1 MISRIV
7 KILLSAACVVLMV
20 KLFIDGSIAWGLTM
34 LLPTAIFV
42 FSIFRNEHLLLAFN
56 HLRRQN
62 MEKADIS
69 LNRIKKPESLPKKQR
84 AYYYY
89 LKALIGSQSSSL
101 GKSESLFKKA
111 LSIGLRMDQ
120 DKAVAKMNLAV
131 ISMSKR
137 RKREAITLLNE
148 AKKLDKRGLLAGQ
161 IKEIRKNM
169 DKVSSAQMHG
179 SSYSKKGQRMR

>member
-1 MISRIV
+1 MTGQIIKGTLAV
-7 KILLSAACVVLMV
+7 ICTAFMV
-20 KLFIDGSIAWGLTM
+20 NLFINGYIFWGILM
-34 LLPTAIFV
+34 LLPIAFFV
-42 FSIFRNEHLLLAFN
+42 FLFFRNENLLLAFN
-56 HLRRQN
+56 HLRKQE
-62 MEKADIS
+62 MDKAEK
-69 LNRIKKPESLPKKQR
+69 RIASIRKPDSLPRKQR

-101 GKSESLFKKA
+101 GKSEALFRKA
-111 LSIGLRMDQ
+111 LSTGLRTSSDQ
-120 DKAVAKMNLAV
+120 AVAKMNLAV

-148 AKKLDKRGLLAGQ
+148 AKKLDKRGFLSEQ

-179 SSYSKKGQRMR
+179 SSYSKKGQR